1 MPRPSRY
8 VDRSTKKFRMRAL
21 CQDCDWSRY
30 AYGLRTALCTLQQQ
44 AREHAYLDTHKVDL
58 AVWVNTTYT
67 PKDPP

>member
-1 MPRPSRY
+1 
-8 VDRSTKKFRMRAL
+8 MRAL

-44 AREHAYLDTHKVDL
+44 AREHAYLDTHKVDV